1 MDVSQREIEASLA
14 ICAADAGAVA
24 DAIAALRQIGGYV
37 LVRPAELMLRDVYWD
52 MPNDSLDCERMA
64 LRLRTAGGGTLLTL
78 KGPPTRDSDG
88 LSSRLEIEAPW
99 SAAALR
105 QVLDTLDDAGVF
117 ASPATVD
124 TGKETPHAA
133 LEALGFVIVQ
143 ERETRRRTRD
153 LVPPET
159 PDAPALAEL
168 AIDRTTYRF
177 DGRALVHNEIEI
189 EVKAPGG
196 ERAIAQAMAAL
207 RKQYGP
213 ALRPWTYGKLAT
225 GETIRKRLKR
235 GDLNGTVAPDGALL
249 PAAYDRIEADFMA
262 KNTMAAR

>member
-1 MDVSQREIEASLA
+1 MNPNQREIEASLA
-14 ICAADAGAVA
+14 VCAADAGAVA
-24 DAIAALRQIGGYV
+24 DAIAALRQIDGYV
-37 LVRPAELMLRDVYWD
+37 LVRPVELMLQDVYWD
-52 MPNDSLDCERMA
+52 MPNDSLGRERMA
-64 LRLRTAGGGTLLTL
+64 LRLRTAGGETLLTL

-117 ASPATVD
+117 TTPATLD
-124 TGKETPHAA
+124 TGKNTPQAS

-153 LVPPET
+153 LVPSET

-196 ERAIAQAMAAL
+196 GPTIARAMAAL

-225 GETIRKRLKR
+225 GETIGKLLKR
-235 GDLNGTVAPDGALL
+235 GDLDGTIAPDGALL
-249 PAAYDRIEADFMA
+249 PAAYDRLEADFTGKDTA
-262 KNTMAAR
+262 VAR